1 MSCGRRVVHSLVAAT
16 LVAHWPQ
23 DGGAS
28 LPFPPLT
35 LTPGADLRGDL
46 LIGLPLTLL
55 LPTIGHNTEYKS
67 RWRESQNAQV
77 DNTMQEEEEQEEE
90 EVILDKEP
98 LLSRLHTFF
107 KHLGV
112 HEQGCRNRA
121 ICEIVQSNQQF
132 APLGDYLSSLL
143 RRPKSV
149 FWGEEGEEK
158 MSLAWIQSVAAAKM
172 GEVGDCSALLEKCD
186 HPVSSMLNIPSLRLW
201 QLLAEHIALRI
212 EDF

>member
-1 MSCGRRVVHSLVAAT
+1 MLIVKSLKFV
-16 LVAHWPQ
+16 LF
-23 DGGAS
+23 S
-28 LPFPPLT
+28 
-35 LTPGADLRGDL
+35 DL

-55 LPTIGHNTEYKS
+55 MPTIGHNTEYKS
-67 RWRESQNAQV
+67 RWRESRHVQM
-77 DNTMQEEEEQEEE
+77 DNTKQEEEE

-143 RRPKSV
+143 R
-149 FWGEEGEEK
+149 
-158 MSLAWIQSVAAAKM
+158 
-172 GEVGDCSALLEKCD
+172 
-186 HPVSSMLNIPSLRLW
+186 
-201 QLLAEHIALRI
+201 
-212 EDF
+212 